1 MPRLS
6 LAVLLLVTTFLSACK
21 SKYDEEMPADFSFV
35 IIASHYDS
43 YDSSKG
49 IYTKFHTGINSN
61 SQAHI
66 PLSMAKK
73 KAFYQAFC
81 EADFQSFPEY
91 FECFGGGAFPY
102 LPEELIIYYK
112 GTVQKVTYNPT
123 CDASPLEIIK
133 VKRYKA
139 LRSQL
144 KDWIYN
150 QKAVK
155 ELPDQKDIILL

>member
-1 MPRLS
+1 MSRLS
-6 LAVLLLVTTFLSACK
+6 LAFLLLTTTYITSCQ
-21 SKYDEEMPADFSFV
+21 SKYDKEMPADFSFV
-35 IIASHYDS
+35 IINRHYDF

-66 PLSMAKK
+66 PLSLAKK

-102 LPEELIIYYK
+102 LPEELIIHYK
-112 GTVQKVTYNPT
+112 GTIQKVTYDPT
-123 CDASPLEIIK
+123 CKASPLEIIK
-133 VKRYKA
+133 VKRYQA

-144 KDWIYN
+144 NDWIYK

-155 ELPDQKDIILL
+155 ELPDQRDIILL